1 MDANLDS
8 VLNAALA
15 RILVVEK
22 ELVDLRETVK
32 DLKDEIYEVWMGG
45 TD

>member
-22 ELVDLRETVK
+22 ELENLREAVK
-32 DLKDEIYEVWMGG
+32 ELKDEIHETWMGG

>member
-22 ELVDLRETVK
+22 ELEYLRETVK
-32 DLKDEIYEVWMGG
+32 DLKDEIHEVWMGG